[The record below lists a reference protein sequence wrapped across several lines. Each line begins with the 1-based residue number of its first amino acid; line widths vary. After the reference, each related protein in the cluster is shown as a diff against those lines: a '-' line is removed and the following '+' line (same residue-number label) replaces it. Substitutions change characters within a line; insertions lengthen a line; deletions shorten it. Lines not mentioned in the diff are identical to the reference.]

1 MIITPNTPDLISTIL
16 DQRWRRRLL
25 ADGDSWFSIGGWT
38 GNLLMALD
46 DAHTLIVNCAYPGD
60 ELADSRAI
68 GNDEFAYLL
77 APTHGLPAWDA
88 VLLSAGGNDVI
99 KACSRFVRRTAEPGP
114 HLWLDYDVLLEAV
127 SDFEQHLVRFVRLCQ
142 AAQPG
147 VPVLCHTYDYP
158 PVTRHWWPW
167 HLGPWIAPVLKAHG
181 IPRSEWL
188 LPVGTMINSLAE
200 RMYNVA
206 HQHPQLHV
214 IDTRDTLVDAG
225 WRNEIHPSLRGYHAT
240 ARHWRA
246 ALNRT
251 AEQEHPA

>member
-16 DQRWRRRLL
+16 GQQWQRRWL
-25 ADGDSWFSIGGWT
+25 ADGDSWFSIGGLT

-46 DAHTLIVNCAYPGD
+46 DTDTLIVNCAYPGD

-68 GNDEFAYLL
+68 GNDEFATLL
-77 APTHGLPAWDA
+77 DSTDGMPAWDA

-99 KACSRFVRRTAEPGP
+99 KSGADFVCHSPGTHHINQP
-114 HLWLDYDVLLEAV
+114 ALDEVLDQFERHLI
-127 SDFEQHLVRFVRLCQ
+127 RFVRLTQ

-147 VPVLCHTYDYP
+147 VPVYCHTYDYP
-158 PVTRHWWPW
+158 PVHRRWWPW
-167 HLGPWIAPVLKAHG
+167 HLGPWITPVLKAHS

-214 IDTRDTLVDAG
+214 IDTRDTLVDAD

-251 AEQEHPA
+251 AEQEHQP